1 MEEASVTSEEF
12 WRSNNNA
19 LLIEDEEGYEE
30 DLRLMESLFERPE
43 KRYQRLLASLDNHSS
58 PVNCVRWNSVG
69 TLFASAADNGEI
81 FLWEYVGEM
90 AFASGGLNQ
99 VPKSNLLPTAE
110 DSKQKEEP

>member
-12 WRSNNNA
+12 WRNNNKA

-30 DLRLMESLFERPE
+30 DLRLMESLFERPD

-58 PVNCVRWNSVG
+58 PVNCVRWNNVG

-99 VPKSNLLPTAE
+99 VPKSNLLPPAE